1 METTTNKD
9 GWVEETEERDFSKYY
24 NNEDMEETVDM
35 EEIVDDSE
43 EEEDDE
49 EEPVVLKNRKK
60 SRKEKKTEREEF
72 KNLPFK
78 KRIGYDENA
87 HAAMKSGNDSW
98 DKVAKKTGNPVVF
111 YTILIV
117 VAIASIF
124 AKFLFF

>member
-1 METTTNKD
+1 MGTTNED
-9 GWVEETEERDFSKYY
+9 GWIEETEERDFSKYY
-24 NNEDMEETVDM
+24 NNDEDMEETVDM
-35 EEIVDDSE
+35 EEFVDDSD
-43 EEEDDE
+43 EEDDE
-49 EEPVVLKNRKK
+49 EEVVVLKNRKK
-60 SRKEKKTEREEF
+60 SRKEKKIEREEF

-98 DKVAKKTGNPVVF
+98 DKFAKKTGNPTVF
-111 YTILIV
+111 YTIVIV